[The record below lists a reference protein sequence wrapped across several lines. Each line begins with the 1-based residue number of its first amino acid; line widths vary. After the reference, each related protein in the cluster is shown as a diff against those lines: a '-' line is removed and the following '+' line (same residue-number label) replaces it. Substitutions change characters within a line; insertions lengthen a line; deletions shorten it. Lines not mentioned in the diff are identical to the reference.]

1 MASSHTPVRRA
12 RNGRRALL
20 TLIAAGGL
28 TLAPLPALAAPETPS
43 TSQEAAELIAARGHD
58 LEVVTEKMHEATDL
72 LDGMKAA
79 ADAAAAELVAA
90 DAAVVEARDHVREVA
105 RSAFTGDQLTSL
117 QAMLTSR
124 SADEML
130 DRMGT
135 LDSIAGHNNEVLGVA
150 QQASVAADEAKAAA
164 EKAAADAEAQVA
176 EVAAQQANLN
186 EQIAE
191 YQAEYDR
198 LSAEERE
205 RARILA
211 EQHAAAAE
219 AERKAAAAERNAQ
232 AAASRDERTPA
243 STSSSASSSSASS
256 SSASSSSA
264 SSSSASSSSSS
275 WASAAAAPAPAAPV
289 VASSGAAATAVS
301 TAMAQVGKPYVWGA
315 TGPNAFDCSGLV
327 QYSYASAGVSLPR
340 ASRSQATA
348 GRAVSRGELQPGD
361 LIAFYSPVTH
371 IGIYIGNG
379 QMVHAPTSGDVVKVA
394 SIDVMGS
401 ITAMRR
407 VAG

>member
-1 MASSHTPVRRA
+1 MASSHTSVRRG

-20 TLIAAGGL
+20 TLFVAGGVA
-28 TLAPLPALAAPETPS
+28 LAPVPALAAPETPT

-58 LEVVTEKMHEATDL
+58 LEVVTEKMHEATDVL
-72 LDGMKAA
+72 TSMKAA
-79 ADAAAAELVAA
+79 SDAAAAELVAA
-90 DAAVVEARDHVREVA
+90 EAAVVEARDHVRQVA
-105 RSAFTGDQLTSL
+105 RSAFTGEQLSSL
-117 QAMLTSR
+117 QAMLTSS

-150 QQASVAADEAKAAA
+150 QQATVSADEAKAAA
-164 EKAAADAEAQVA
+164 EKAATDAEAQVA
-176 EVAAQQANLN
+176 EVAAQQADLN

-211 EQHAAAAE
+211 EQHAAAEAAQAA
-219 AERKAAAAERNAQ
+219 AEREAQAAAAAERNNAQ
-232 AAASRDERTPA
+232 TASRDERTAPA
-243 STSSSASSSSASS
+243 AAAPSVSR
-256 SSASSSSA
+256 
-264 SSSSASSSSSS
+264 
-275 WASAAAAPAPAAPV
+275 SAAVAAPAPAPAAPV
-289 VASSGAAATAVS
+289 VASSGAAATAVN
-301 TAMAQVGKPYVWGA
+301 TAMAQRGKPYVWGA
-315 TGPNAFDCSGLV
+315 TGPNSYDCSGLV
-327 QYSYASAGVSLPR
+327 KYSYASAGVNLPR
-340 ASRSQATA
+340 SSSQQAAS

-361 LIAFYSPVTH
+361 LIAYYSPVSH

-394 SIDVMGS
+394 SIDAMGP

>member
-1 MASSHTPVRRA
+1 MASSHTSVRRG

-20 TLIAAGGL
+20 TLVVAGGVA
-28 TLAPLPALAAPETPS
+28 LAPVPALAAPETPT

-72 LDGMKAA
+72 LTSMKAES
-79 ADAAAAELVAA
+79 DAAAAELVAA
-90 DAAVVEARDHVREVA
+90 EASVVEARDHVRQVA
-105 RSAFTGDQLTSL
+105 RSAFTGEQLSSL
-117 QAMLTSR
+117 QAMLTSS

-164 EKAAADAEAQVA
+164 EKAAADAEAQVT
-176 EVAAQQANLN
+176 EVAAQQADLN

-211 EQHAAAAE
+211 EQQAAAAAARAA
-219 AERKAAAAERNAQ
+219 AEREAQAAAAAERSSQ
-232 AAASRDERTPA
+232 AASRDERTAAPA
-243 STSSSASSSSASS
+243 PAPARSSAP
-256 SSASSSSA
+256 
-264 SSSSASSSSSS
+264 
-275 WASAAAAPAPAAPV
+275 SAAAAPAPSAPV
-289 VASSGAAATAVS
+289 VAGSGAAATAVNA
-301 TAMAQVGKPYVWGA
+301 AMAQRGKPYVWGGN
-315 TGPNAFDCSGLV
+315 GPGSFDCSGLV
-327 QYSYASAGVSLPR
+327 KYAYAAAGVNLPR
-340 ASRSQATA
+340 SSSQQATV
-348 GRAVSRGELQPGD
+348 GRAVSRAELQPGD
-361 LIAFYSPVTH
+361 IIAFRSPVSH
-371 IGIYIGNG
+371 VGIYIGNG

-394 SIDVMGS
+394 PIDAVS
-401 ITAMRR
+401 PITAMRR
-407 VAG
+407 VG

>member
-1 MASSHTPVRRA
+1 M
-12 RNGRRALL
+12 
-20 TLIAAGGL
+20 
-28 TLAPLPALAAPETPS
+28 PALAAPETPT

-58 LEVVTEKMHEATDL
+58 LEVVTEKMHEATDVL
-72 LDGMKAA
+72 TSMKAA
-79 ADAAAAELVAA
+79 SDAAAAELVAA
-90 DAAVVEARDHVREVA
+90 EASVVEARDHVRQVA
-105 RSAFTGDQLTSL
+105 RSAYTGEQLSSL
-117 QAMLTSR
+117 QAMLTSS

-164 EKAAADAEAQVA
+164 AKAAADAEAQVA
-176 EVAAQQANLN
+176 EVAAQQADLN

-211 EQHAAAAE
+211 EQHAAAE
-219 AERKAAAAERNAQ
+219 AAAAAAEREAQ
-232 AAASRDERTPA
+232 AAAAAERSSQAASRDERT
-243 STSSSASSSSASS
+243 
-256 SSASSSSA
+256 
-264 SSSSASSSSSS
+264 
-275 WASAAAAPAPAAPV
+275 AAPAPAPARSSAPSAVAAPAPSAPV
-289 VASSGAAATAVS
+289 VASSGAAATAVN
-301 TAMAQVGKPYVWGA
+301 TAMAQRGKPYVWGA
-315 TGPNAFDCSGLV
+315 TGPNSYDCSGLV
-327 QYSYASAGVSLPR
+327 KYSYASAGVNLPR
-340 ASRSQATA
+340 SSSQQAQA

-361 LIAFYSPVTH
+361 LIAFYSPVSH
-371 IGIYIGNG
+371 IGIYIGGG

-394 SIDVMGS
+394 SIDAMGP

>member
-1 MASSHTPVRRA
+1 MASSHTSVRHG

-20 TLIAAGGL
+20 TLFIAGGVA
-28 TLAPLPALAAPETPS
+28 LAPVPALAAPETPT

-58 LEVVTEKMHEATDL
+58 LEVVTEKMHEATDVL
-72 LDGMKAA
+72 TSMKAA
-79 ADAAAAELVAA
+79 SDAAAAELVAA
-90 DAAVVEARDHVREVA
+90 EASVVEARDHVRQVA
-105 RSAFTGDQLTSL
+105 RSAYTGEQLSSL
-117 QAMLTSR
+117 QAMLTSS

-164 EKAAADAEAQVA
+164 AKAAADAEAQVA
-176 EVAAQQANLN
+176 EVAAQQADLN

-211 EQHAAAAE
+211 EQHAAAE
-219 AERKAAAAERNAQ
+219 AAAAAAEREAQ
-232 AAASRDERTPA
+232 AAAAAERSSQAASRDERT
-243 STSSSASSSSASS
+243 
-256 SSASSSSA
+256 
-264 SSSSASSSSSS
+264 
-275 WASAAAAPAPAAPV
+275 AAPAPAPARSSAPSAVAAPAPSAPV
-289 VASSGAAATAVS
+289 VASSGAAATAVN
-301 TAMAQVGKPYVWGA
+301 TAMAQRGKPYVWGA
-315 TGPNAFDCSGLV
+315 TGPNSYDCSGLV
-327 QYSYASAGVSLPR
+327 KYSYASAGVNLPR
-340 ASRSQATA
+340 SSSQQAQA

-361 LIAFYSPVTH
+361 LIAFYSPVSH
-371 IGIYIGNG
+371 IGIYIGGG

-394 SIDVMGS
+394 SIDAMGP